1 MLSRAFP
8 TQFQVRFT
16 AACVKSCVCCKHAAQ
31 LTAAVATQLSSSKTG
46 LLFRMPIQACE
57 AREKVIHC
65 ADLSHQQKGQM
76 LAQII
81 NCPDRALPLFDVPE
95 FLLADT
101 LSAHLQG
108 PPAGTVQLC
117 VSCCAD
123 ADAPPRSCC
132 SQSRG
137 GVLLLRLPEPSLACL
152 TRSSFSARHINVL
165 ICCGFRLW

>member
-1 MLSRAFP
+1 
-8 TQFQVRFT
+8 
-16 AACVKSCVCCKHAAQ
+16 
-31 LTAAVATQLSSSKTG
+31 
-46 LLFRMPIQACE
+46 MPIQACE

-65 ADLSHQQKGQM
+65 AYLSHQQKGQM

-123 ADAPPRSCC
+123 ADAPPCSCC

-137 GVLLLRLPEPSLACL
+137 GVLLLKLPEPVSHEKFFFCKAHQRAHLLWLQTLVIGQSFIAML
-152 TRSSFSARHINVL
+152 VITR
-165 ICCGFRLW
+165 